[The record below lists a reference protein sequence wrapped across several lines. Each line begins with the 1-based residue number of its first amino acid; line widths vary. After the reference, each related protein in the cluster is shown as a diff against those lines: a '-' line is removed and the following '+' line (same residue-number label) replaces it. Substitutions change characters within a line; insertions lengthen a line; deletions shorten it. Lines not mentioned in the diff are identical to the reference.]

1 MTGVGEI
8 SDGGEAEVTE
18 LGTCICIMDVHFKEK
33 IDQVNCGLSTRCHH
47 LSFKRHNDIGNSQ
60 STIINIIVI

>member
-18 LGTCICIMDVHFKEK
+18 LGTCICITDVRFKEK
-33 IDQVNCGLSTRCHH
+33 IRSSKLWA
-47 LSFKRHNDIGNSQ
+47 
-60 STIINIIVI
+60 